1 MNNTIITADNT
12 GEELMLRDCVIAF
25 KAGTNGTL
33 QLQVKL
39 DEGEYVDFDEGLF
52 NADFAS
58 RAKLCTAVVK
68 FNVTGD
74 GKVIVY
80 NDEE

>member
-1 MNNTIITADNT
+1 MNNTIITAENS

-39 DEGEYVDFDEGLF
+39 DEDEYVDFDEGMF
-52 NADFAS
+52 NASFAS
-58 RAKLCTAVVK
+58 RAKLCTAVIR
-68 FNVTGD
+68 FTVTGD

-80 NDEE
+80 NDED